1 MVHSVTYSRIEGLR
15 FFLAAL
21 VVGQHLATFSQ
32 LHGRATP
39 VTTMVGQG
47 GDAAVMSF
55 IMLSGFLTKIRYIS
69 LEGTL
74 EFRTFLRRRIARIWP
89 EYLPSLV
96 CAGFLMSA
104 WIAEHG
110 QSSNPTPLTT
120 WSAISQV
127 TLLHAWPWI
136 GIGPGWNG
144 VTWSLSIEWLLY
156 LTTPILLS
164 LTRPLLQFDRH
175 VIPAI
180 SFATIPLLE
189 VQFHILPASLSLVGR
204 CAASYLAGIL
214 CGCHF
219 ISSHQR
225 RDSTRKLQLSGC
237 AIVIAAMVLQ
247 FHLRASAVYLM
258 SLGTLCLLLGLTES
272 SIRFTGLQRQLWG
285 VSYGIFLWHSLILGM
300 IDLIFRDLRITSL
313 NHDLALSL
321 AVFLASTTV
330 ALLSKIFADEATK
343 KVQVLTSR
351 LRLTNGA
358 GTP

>member
-32 LHGRATP
+32 LHGCATP
-39 VTTMVGQG
+39 VMTMVGQG

-69 LEGTL
+69 LERTL
-74 EFRTFLRRRIARIWP
+74 EFRTFPRRRIARIWP

-156 LTTPILLS
+156 PTTPLLLS

-180 SFATIPLLE
+180 SFATFPLLE
-189 VQFHILPASLSLVGR
+189 V
-204 CAASYLAGIL
+204 
-214 CGCHF
+214 
-219 ISSHQR
+219 
-225 RDSTRKLQLSGC
+225 
-237 AIVIAAMVLQ
+237 Q

-258 SLGTLCLLLGLTES
+258 SLGTLCLLLGLSES
-272 SIRFTGLQRQLWG
+272 STRFTGLQRQLWG

-313 NHDLALSL
+313 NHDLALSV